1 MTRRIL
7 AGFLAVLAAVIAAV
21 IVPLG
26 LTITAQQTRDFH
38 TAARDAALAIRAV
51 AEEHFDDNSGI
62 GGLRTVLSRF
72 AAAGDKTL
80 VLDAAGRIVIH
91 TGAAIPSN
99 VITAAKSGA
108 PLPTPPETIVT
119 DEPVRDGTRLLGR
132 VVLVRGT
139 GALEDRHTTLWLAL
153 VVAAFGALLV
163 GALVAWLIARWIGG
177 PLTSLA
183 GAAQG
188 IGAGD
193 IAARA
198 DATAGPPQVRDV
210 AVAFNNMATRVASLL
225 DTQRAMTA
233 EVSHQLRTPLA
244 ALRLRLELLRHDL
257 DGDPAA
263 EVEGMLDETTRLGR
277 LLDGLLAVARAEAL
291 PPTPTPTDLHAVAAE
306 RLLSWQPVA
315 DEQDVRLDLDA
326 RDAVVLA
333 TPGHLE
339 QVLDNLLDN
348 AIRATPP
355 LGRIVVGV
363 RTGPERSTLTV
374 CDTGSGMTDE
384 QRVRALR
391 RYVTDRDGKGG
402 TGLGLAVVSRLVEI
416 DGGTLEL
423 HASPGG
429 GLTAVITLP
438 SVTARSIVPDDESRT
453 TGALRTRGGR
463 ACP

>member
-1 MTRRIL
+1 VTRRIL

-26 LTITAQQTRDFH
+26 LTITAQQTRDFR

-51 AEEHFDDNSGI
+51 AEEHFDDKSGM
-62 GGLRTVLSRF
+62 GGLRTVLSRL
-72 AAAGDKTL
+72 AAGGDKTV
-80 VLDAAGRIVIH
+80 VLDAAGRVVIGS
-91 TGAAIPSN
+91 GAPIRSD

-108 PLPTPPETIVT
+108 PLPTPPGTVVI
-119 DEPVRDGTRLLGR
+119 DEPVRDGARTLGR

-139 GALEDRHTTLWLAL
+139 GALEDRHSTLWLAL
-153 VVAAFGALLV
+153 VVAALGALLV
-163 GALVAWLIARWIGG
+163 GALVAWSIARWIAR

-183 GAAQG
+183 GAAHG

-210 AVAFNNMATRVASLL
+210 AIAFNNMATRVASLV
-225 DTQRAMTA
+225 DAQRAMTA

-244 ALRLRLELLRHDL
+244 ALRLRLELLRHGL
-257 DGDPAA
+257 EGESAG
-263 EVEGMLDETTRLGR
+263 EVEGMLDETNRLGR

-291 PPTPTPTDLHAVAAE
+291 PPIPTPTELHGVVAE
-306 RLLSWQPVA
+306 RLTSWLPVA
-315 DEQDVRLDLDA
+315 DEQEVRLDLDA
-326 RDAVVLA
+326 REALVLA

-339 QVLDNLLDN
+339 QMLDNLLDN

-355 LGRIVVGV
+355 HGRIVVGV
-363 RTGPERSTLTV
+363 RAGPAQSTLTV
-374 CDTGSGMTDE
+374 RDEGPGMSDE
-384 QRVRALR
+384 QRARALH

-402 TGLGLAVVSRLVEI
+402 TGLGLAVVNRLVEM
-416 DGGTLEL
+416 DGGTLDL
-423 HASPGG
+423 HVTPGG

-438 SVTARSIVPDDESRT
+438 SVIASP
-453 TGALRTRGGR
+453 GL
-463 ACP
+463 P